1 MPRSSLSTSTDGVET
16 AAAVS
21 ATAEVLAPTV
31 AAVSHSTRTSSSTWW
46 EAASGKRCGDA
57 KEHNSAATTP
67 SPLLESSQLRTP
79 PHRPEL
85 ISASWPSEA
94 ELGADSTSPVSISC
108 GGEGVP
114 PEHHPSPSYLPHPR
128 WKSGGSK
135 LLPNLSLN
143 AAASASTATT
153 TDSVVC
159 NTSGTVINWRGVQ
172 SSVLLVPTRRA
183 TAARA
188 LVGGSS
194 QRYARP
200 ESPSPPLLFSQHIS
214 SGIHGVGGDCPERAT
229 WAVGQHQ
236 HQPPARRLAAF
247 TGLGSDSNAR
257 VSFGSVTAGGDGTPQ
272 QAKPPSTP
280 LQRQQQQR
288 SHSSDMFAS
297 ATTTAARP
305 LTAAIGPVIR
315 LRPHQRTGSNASLLR
330 GIAYSRLASGD
341 TATSTSRLPPSA
353 IAGAGVASTPGAL
366 SVSSTLTEFAL
377 APSGLLAA
385 GRLNTPIGGKAYV
398 RSLTTSPPPRHR
410 SVGSASS
417 LSSMGAFVFSNTS
430 TALTMHHGVLNR
442 ATERVPPTFSYSSSH
457 RAGERVDCG
466 AESDAVDVVR
476 GDEGEN
482 YPEDGGAGS
491 YKAVKSASRR
501 RQCIDSSCGGERVFN
516 SGTEIEVAIHAD
528 TYARSPSR
536 VPHSLHGGGARAVAG
551 FGEGAANN
559 TPDAA
564 QVGDDGVWSGS
575 EDPVTWL
582 SCAASCTASSTSASA
597 TYVSSSFGSVRC
609 GAAATQP
616 HSVDVELVRQWRAQ
630 QRQRSDHRKGGD
642 HSLRDASADDE
653 KSEDGIAACALYA
666 AAPRRYHCRL
676 ASNAPAQYGAAV
688 HGRREKRHHR
698 YVRVHHRRRQPRSL
712 SDSSAAGRDAALGEE
727 QAHVVRLP
735 SASTMDT
742 RSSAATPI
750 LSVDPAASVYVSAR
764 THIRY
769 RPQSA
774 VTAPPDMFAA
784 NSPHLSTSSL
794 LYYDDVCSDVVDDLY
809 YQIEK
814 RLFPTTSEAER
825 SRRRAS
831 RSAPPPPAVAPLPAA
846 LAAGD
851 TGEAWRDCLKESPI
865 DALFTVLSVPPRL
878 NLRGGFHPSDYYA
891 PCPVCHPAMR
901 TAAEGADPEV
911 GATASRYS
919 CHRRSCRRPSVC
931 FRSERRLASSP
942 RTISRISGSAS
953 LRPAESLPSS
963 VTSANTSTSGLV
975 TGLQHGHVA
984 STCDARRQG
993 QRVAAV
999 EMRVN
1004 HSTTAAGAPVSS
1016 MLTARVSSP
1025 FANGA
1030 AEKPPKQSKSR
1041 QVCPPEPKA
1050 VAGTEDTVRNAKDGR
1065 GGTRGSGRA
1074 GKGRLPPPL
1083 AVTAAHRHSRYRR
1096 QRVRHPPAVIAAR
1109 RRQGYHR
1116 RGGVGGGT
1124 SHSPCTSFMRQ
1135 RLLCVRLNDKVTY
1148 IDPKSATGA
1157 ARLLAGAAL
1166 LAEKT
1171 QRREAERG
1179 RPNCVTAGEIG
1190 GCGATI
1196 TAAEKDM
1203 PLEGSVALSAPQLQQ
1218 QAPASR
1224 CHSNDKPRFCTRDQ
1238 LPPPVERQ
1246 RQSSALLH
1254 AQAAQ
1259 GARGGN
1265 DSIVPADSGNQ
1276 NRLHALGQS
1285 LTAFGRTLGAHRDAD
1300 TSGARELQEHSQQPA
1315 MQARRRVRELS
1326 GAYAS
1331 TEPASVAE
1339 DAMGAVDVPR
1349 QPRSDGAL
1357 S

>member
-1 MPRSSLSTSTDGVET
+1 MWRCERAQQRGYDAIAVAGVVT
-16 AAAVS
+16 AAH
-21 ATAEVLAPTV
+21 ATA
-31 AAVSHSTRTSSSTWW
+31 S
-46 EAASGKRCGDA
+46 
-57 KEHNSAATTP
+57 
-67 SPLLESSQLRTP
+67 
-79 PHRPEL
+79 PEL

-114 PEHHPSPSYLPHPR
+114 PEHHPSPSYLLHPR

-172 SSVLLVPTRRA
+172 SSDFLVPTRRA

-236 HQPPARRLAAF
+236 HQSPARRLAAF

-305 LTAAIGPVIR
+305 LTAAIGPVTR

-482 YPEDGGAGS
+482 YPEDEGAGS

-528 TYARSPSR
+528 TYAPSPSR

-551 FGEGAANN
+551 FGEGATNN

-616 HSVDVELVRQWRAQ
+616 HSVDVELVRQRRAQ

-642 HSLRDASADDE
+642 HSPRDASADDE
-653 KSEDGIAACALYA
+653 KGEDGIAACALYA

-809 YQIEK
+809 YQIKK

-831 RSAPPPPAVAPLPAA
+831 RSAPPPPPSPPPAVAPLPAA

-865 DALFTVLSVPPRL
+865 DALLTVLSVPPRL

-891 PCPVCHPAMR
+891 PCPVCHPAM
-901 TAAEGADPEV
+901 
-911 GATASRYS
+911 
-919 CHRRSCRRPSVC
+919 
-931 FRSERRLASSP
+931 
-942 RTISRISGSAS
+942 
-953 LRPAESLPSS
+953 
-963 VTSANTSTSGLV
+963 
-975 TGLQHGHVA
+975 
-984 STCDARRQG
+984 
-993 QRVAAV
+993 
-999 EMRVN
+999 
-1004 HSTTAAGAPVSS
+1004 
-1016 MLTARVSSP
+1016 
-1025 FANGA
+1025 
-1030 AEKPPKQSKSR
+1030 
-1041 QVCPPEPKA
+1041 
-1050 VAGTEDTVRNAKDGR
+1050 
-1065 GGTRGSGRA
+1065 
-1074 GKGRLPPPL
+1074 
-1083 AVTAAHRHSRYRR
+1083 
-1096 QRVRHPPAVIAAR
+1096 
-1109 RRQGYHR
+1109 
-1116 RGGVGGGT
+1116 
-1124 SHSPCTSFMRQ
+1124 
-1135 RLLCVRLNDKVTY
+1135 
-1148 IDPKSATGA
+1148 
-1157 ARLLAGAAL
+1157 
-1166 LAEKT
+1166 
-1171 QRREAERG
+1171 
-1179 RPNCVTAGEIG
+1179 
-1190 GCGATI
+1190 
-1196 TAAEKDM
+1196 
-1203 PLEGSVALSAPQLQQ
+1203 
-1218 QAPASR
+1218 
-1224 CHSNDKPRFCTRDQ
+1224 
-1238 LPPPVERQ
+1238 
-1246 RQSSALLH
+1246 
-1254 AQAAQ
+1254 
-1259 GARGGN
+1259 
-1265 DSIVPADSGNQ
+1265 
-1276 NRLHALGQS
+1276 
-1285 LTAFGRTLGAHRDAD
+1285 
-1300 TSGARELQEHSQQPA
+1300 
-1315 MQARRRVRELS
+1315 
-1326 GAYAS
+1326 
-1331 TEPASVAE
+1331 
-1339 DAMGAVDVPR
+1339 
-1349 QPRSDGAL
+1349 
-1357 S
+1357 